1 MTRQLARR
9 RNTACV
15 GAEGSEVDRR
25 HDPAIGVRPVSWFLT
40 PLGRGDTS
48 YSQGSLIWSEDPAFG
63 FRAESLVK
71 GLVGSGPWLVGLE
84 CRGEGGD
91 HCNHGVLI
99 CFSWEPL
106 PWIVSIDPRPMS
118 IRQLWRVRGDTSAPG
133 GRICRVPVAKVP
145 GADIHPQCVLARV
158 GSAPIYPSL
167 NSWRW

>member
-1 MTRQLARR
+1 M
-9 RNTACV
+9 
-15 GAEGSEVDRR
+15 
-25 HDPAIGVRPVSWFLT
+25 SWFLT

-48 YSQGSLIWSEDPAFG
+48 YSQGFLIWSEDPAFG

-167 NSWRW
+167 KFLEVVAQVGVSMSEYLGG